1 MISKVFKF
9 GGASVKD
16 SESVRNLATIL
27 KKFECEQLIIVVS
40 AMGKTTNA
48 LEKLLKAARSKDAE
62 KLQAG
67 LNQLKQFHYHI
78 ISGIFKSKKAENTI
92 ESIDSLFS
100 ELENKLHHTDLPFD
114 QHYDA
119 TVSYGELLSTA
130 ILNSFL
136 TEQGFGIGFIDAR
149 DYIITDRRFR
159 FAAVDWKET
168 QKRIEQIPKTYPEKQ
183 FYLTQGFIGS
193 TAKGSTTTLGREGSD
208 YTAAVFAAC
217 LKVPEVWIWKD
228 VPGLLNADPK
238 RFSNTLKIS
247 KISYSEAIELAYYG
261 ATIIHPKTIKPLQNA
276 GIKLYVKSFLNP
288 EIPPSRISQPDSTF
302 ETIPSYIVKENQCL
316 VSISARDYD
325 FMGESMLHE
334 LFGLIDQWHIHVNLI
349 QVSALSLSLCFDED
363 RDKLF
368 QLIEALEKKF
378 IVRYNENL
386 SLFTARHYSSK
397 LAELLNQSHNILLE
411 QRSRS
416 TLQVVVPELK
426 LSQIDEWI
434 KKP

>member
-16 SESVRNLATIL
+16 AESVRNLATIL
-27 KKFECEQLIIVVS
+27 KNYEDEQLIIVVS

-48 LEKLLKAARSKDAE
+48 LEKLLKAARSNDAGN
-62 KLQAG
+62 LQTG
-67 LNQLKQFHYHI
+67 LNQLKNFHHHI
-78 ISGIFKSKKAENTI
+78 ISGLFDPEKAGSLVVN
-92 ESIDSLFS
+92 IDALFI
-100 ELENKLHHTDLPFD
+100 ELENQLHHTNLPFD
-114 QHYDA
+114 EHYDA
-119 TVSYGELLSTA
+119 TVSFGELLSTT
-130 ILNSFL
+130 ILHAYLKVQEFDIEL
-136 TEQGFGIGFIDAR
+136 IDAR
-149 DYIITDRRFR
+149 NYLITDHRFR
-159 FAAVDWKET
+159 FAGIDWKET
-168 QKRIEQIPKTYPEKQ
+168 QNRIEQLPKTFPKKQ

-238 RFSNTLKIS
+238 RFSNTHKINE
-247 KISYSEAIELAYYG
+247 ISYSEAIELAYYG

-288 EIPPSRISQPDSTF
+288 EIPPSRIGQSLAAI
-302 ETIPSYIVKENQCL
+302 ENIPSYIVKENQCL
-316 VSISARDYD
+316 VSISARDYS
-325 FMGESMLHE
+325 FMGERMLHE
-334 LFGLIDQWHIHVNLI
+334 LFGLIDKLHMHVNLI

-363 RDKLF
+363 RDKLN
-368 QLIEALEKKF
+368 QLIEVLEQNF
-378 IVRYNENL
+378 IVRYNEKL
-386 SLFTARHYSSK
+386 SLFTARHYSSR
-397 LAELLNQSHNILLE
+397 LAELLNQSHTILLE

-416 TLQVVVPELK
+416 TLQVVVPELR
-426 LSQIDEWI
+426 LQQIDEWI